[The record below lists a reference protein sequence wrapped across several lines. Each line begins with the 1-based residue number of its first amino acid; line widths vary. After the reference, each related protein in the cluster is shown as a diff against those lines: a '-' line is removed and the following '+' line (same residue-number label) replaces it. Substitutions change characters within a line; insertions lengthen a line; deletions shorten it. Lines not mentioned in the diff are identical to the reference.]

1 MQARVEAD
9 DNRYYVIVES
19 DETTGPVTFQADDRV
34 AVIDQAWHYLQQQ
47 GHDSEDVDETLQE
60 ALMEFETAED

>member
-9 DNRYYVIVES
+9 GNLYYVIVES
-19 DETTGPVTFQADDRV
+19 DETAEPVTFQADDRM
-34 AVIDQAWHYLQQQ
+34 AVVDQAWHYLQQQ
-47 GHDSEDVDETLQE
+47 GHDSETVDEILQE

>member
-9 DNRYYVIVES
+9 DNRYYVILES
-19 DETTGPVTFQADDRV
+19 DQMAEPVTFQADDRM

-47 GHDSEDVDETLQE
+47 GHESEDADEILQE